1 MTQHELQKVIK
12 EATSETLDSSQKLQM
27 KDLRRLNQ
35 PEMVKKEMVN
45 ENLSDRGSADYIEGA
60 MPNTAKFDSAVKVQS
75 NSNQTFT
82 AGHIEMSGSDL
93 FPFSGGQNTTLSPIK
108 KPQKNDQ
115 SQVQKLDLVPS
126 QHPKANLTESEGD
139 LKTSSS

>member
-1 MTQHELQKVIK
+1 MIK

-60 MPNTAKFDSAVKVQS
+60 MPNTAKFDSAVKV
-75 NSNQTFT
+75 
-82 AGHIEMSGSDL
+82 
-93 FPFSGGQNTTLSPIK
+93 
-108 KPQKNDQ
+108 
-115 SQVQKLDLVPS
+115 
-126 QHPKANLTESEGD
+126 
-139 LKTSSS
+139 